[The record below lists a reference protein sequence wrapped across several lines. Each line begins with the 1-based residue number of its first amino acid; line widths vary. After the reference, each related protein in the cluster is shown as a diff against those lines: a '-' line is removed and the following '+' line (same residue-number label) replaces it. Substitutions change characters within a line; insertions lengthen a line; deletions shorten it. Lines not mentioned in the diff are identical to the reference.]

1 MRIMLK
7 IKIETPA
14 LTYDFELSSKMT
26 FISGSSGTGKTTMIG
41 AIKAA
46 LLKSGSKLTLSDD
59 SYTAV
64 IVDATNWGSV
74 LRDTKDEKCV
84 YFMDELDKVF
94 TQKFIRLYTKNTKS
108 FFVSITR
115 VGFGDFVQGLEQEQA
130 KEQLSVY
137 EDGGSGSKSDVAEE
151 FEELLFGTYSVFDLE
166 FDSTTRTARL
176 VPHYTFFAPDFYVLP
191 NKVVTEDSMSGF
203 SFFKSIYSATESIEG
218 NGQIDYYLEH
228 CNKTDNVLLL
238 VDLAVLGTQAEN
250 LFAAAALTGNVNNV
264 FIHSDYRSFE
274 YMLLNSRL
282 LQKLQER
289 TGVSLLPTNDEIC
302 ASKSDERIAAVILK
316 RVTKG
321 YPFEYRKSDTALA
334 CFVSDCGSDECKRVS
349 RKAKNAC
356 QAGISGDKL
365 TELFAGTEFENLIK
379 ILQAAD
385 AKLKSQNGG

>member
-64 IVDATNWGSV
+64 IVDAMNWGSV

-137 EDGGSGSKSDVAEE
+137 EDGGSGSKSDVAGE

-176 VPHYTFFAPDFYVLP
+176 VPHYTFLAPDFYVLP
-191 NKVVTEDSMSGF
+191 SKVVTEDSMSGF

-321 YPFEYRKSDTALA
+321 ILLSI
-334 CFVSDCGSDECKRVS
+334 
-349 RKAKNAC
+349 AKV
-356 QAGISGDKL
+356 
-365 TELFAGTEFENLIK
+365 
-379 ILQAAD
+379 IL
-385 AKLKSQNGG
+385 L